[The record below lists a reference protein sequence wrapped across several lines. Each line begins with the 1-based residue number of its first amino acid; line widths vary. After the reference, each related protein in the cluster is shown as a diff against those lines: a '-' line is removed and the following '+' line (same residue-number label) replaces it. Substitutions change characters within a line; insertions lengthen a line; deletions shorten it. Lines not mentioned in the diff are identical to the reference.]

1 MADVYLTAQGKKELE
16 ERLEYLVT
24 VRRGEV
30 SEKIRVARGFGD
42 ISENAEYDAAKDEQ
56 AAVEGEIFEIET
68 KLRTAKII
76 ESSGNSNIVT
86 IGCTVSLEWVGKERK
101 ESFQIVGTTESDYSK
116 NKISN
121 ESPIGK
127 AVLNKK
133 VGDIVEVVAPKST
146 YKVKITGIKVGE

>member
-1 MADVYLTAQGKKELE
+1 MADVYLTLKGKKELE
-16 ERLEYLVT
+16 DKLDYLVT
-24 VRRGEV
+24 VRRAEV
-30 SEKIRVARGFGD
+30 SEKIKIARGFGD

-56 AAVEGEIFEIET
+56 AAVEGEILELEA

-76 ESSGNSNIVT
+76 ESPTNANAVT
-86 IGCTVSLEWVGKERK
+86 IGCTVKVAWIDKDREED
-101 ESFQIVGTTESDYSK
+101 FQIVGTTESDYSK

-133 VGDIVEVVAPKST
+133 VGDIVEVIAPKST
-146 YKVKITGIKVGE
+146 YKVRIVSFKAN

>member
-76 ESSGNSNIVT
+76 ESSGNSNICLLYT
-86 IGCTVSLEWVGKERK
+86 
-101 ESFQIVGTTESDYSK
+101 SDAAD
-116 NKISN
+116 
-121 ESPIGK
+121 E
-127 AVLNKK
+127 
-133 VGDIVEVVAPKST
+133 
-146 YKVKITGIKVGE
+146 